1 MLSLSA
7 SASSCSAAVAN
18 WPGWHVHRA
27 GPPVNGLYGGHP
39 AIYVA
44 DCTGILHNANGH
56 KLNVSSNCVNYATLS
71 QHAKYS
77 LEEGNWFSDVIGRM
91 QQLQLECRQRTNFT
105 APSVCV
111 WVAIQ
116 ITESEFRA

>member
-7 SASSCSAAVAN
+7 SASSCSAAVAT
-18 WPGWHVHRA
+18 WPGLHVHHA
-27 GPPVNGLYGGHP
+27 GPVNGLYAGHP

-44 DCTGILHNANGH
+44 DCMGILHNANGH

-77 LEEGNWFSDVIGRM
+77 LE
-91 QQLQLECRQRTNFT
+91 Q
-105 APSVCV
+105 
-111 WVAIQ
+111 
-116 ITESEFRA
+116 